1 MSYYFSARSLIASII
16 NLMSEIINVIGGG
29 LAGVEAAWQAA
40 RLGVKVRLYEMRP
53 VQQTPAHRTDKL
65 AEIVCSNSLKTDE
78 PGTAPYLL
86 KEELRRGRSLVMEAA
101 AATRVPAGA
110 ALSVDRIK
118 FAELITERIKA
129 HPNIEIVREEVRAI
143 VSIGTTPSAQSGHP
157 SSEQEGRSQSSPPVL
172 GGVSAASADGVVAL
186 HKEPLHNGVAAETD
200 SYFASAPL
208 LNKEGSL
215 DDVWIIATGP
225 LTSDS
230 LTESI
235 MKFTGDDQLYFYDA
249 IAPIVAADSIDMSIA
264 FKAARYGKGGD
275 DYINCPMD
283 REQYETFINEL
294 LAAKSVPL
302 KRFEETRWFESC
314 LPIEEIARRGVDT
327 LRFGPMKPKGL
338 PDPKTGYEP
347 YACVQLRQEN
357 LMADAYGLVGFQNH
371 LRYGEQARVLRLIPG
386 LENAEFL
393 QFGQIHR
400 NTFIN
405 SPKILN
411 EDLSTRTNPNL
422 FFAGQ
427 ITGVEGYVE
436 SVATGWIAGINAVR
450 TLRGQ
455 PLLTA
460 PPTSAIGALCR
471 YVSNVETKNF
481 QPVNITF
488 GLLEPLPV
496 ELRKKHR
503 NKRERH
509 VIQVER
515 ALTDWDEWLEEIKGR
530 DAKMQAV

>member
-1 MSYYFSARSLIASII
+1 MEDIVNI
-16 NLMSEIINVIGGG
+16 VGGG

-40 RLGVKVRLYEMRP
+40 EAGAKVRLYEMRP
-53 VQQTPAHRTDKL
+53 VLQTPAHRTDKL
-65 AEIVCSNSLKTDE
+65 AEIVCSNSLKSDE

-86 KEELRRGRSLVMEAA
+86 KEELRRGRSLVMDAA

-110 ALSVDRIK
+110 ALSVDRGK
-118 FAELITERIKA
+118 FAELITERIER
-129 HPNIEIVREEVRAI
+129 HPNIKIVREEVKSIAECGMRNADPSLFS
-143 VSIGTTPSAQSGHP
+143 VDQSIG
-157 SSEQEGRSQSSPPVL
+157 SP
-172 GGVSAASADGVVAL
+172 
-186 HKEPLHNGVAAETD
+186 T
-200 SYFASAPL
+200 
-208 LNKEGSL
+208 
-215 DDVWIIATGP
+215 IIATGP
-225 LTSDS
+225 LTSDA
-230 LTESI
+230 LTSDI
-235 MKFTGDDQLYFYDA
+235 MRLTGDDQLYFYDA
-249 IAPIVAADSIDMSIA
+249 IAPIVAADSIDMSVA

-275 DYINCPMD
+275 DYINCPMSP
-283 REQYETFINEL
+283 EEYQTFYDALIE
-294 LAAKSVPL
+294 AKSVPL

-338 PDPKTGYEP
+338 PDPRTGAEP

-357 LMADAYGLVGFQNH
+357 LMADAYGFVGFQNH
-371 LRYGEQARVLRLIPG
+371 LRYGEQERVLRLIPG
-386 LENAEFL
+386 LQNADFL

-411 EDLSTRTNPNL
+411 ETLATRADQRI

-436 SVATGWIAGINAVR
+436 SVATGWLAGLNAIR
-450 TLRGQ
+450 ALRGQ
-455 PLLTA
+455 PMLKA

-488 GLLEPLPV
+488 GLLEPLPP
-496 ELRKKHR
+496 ELRKKYR
-503 NKRERH
+503 KKRERH
-509 VIQVER
+509 LIQVER
-515 ALTDWDEWLEEIKGR
+515 ALEDWDEFLA
-530 DAKMQAV
+530 DALPQRANTCA

>member
-1 MSYYFSARSLIASII
+1 
-16 NLMSEIINVIGGG
+16 MSEVVNVVGGG

-40 RLGVKVRLYEMRP
+40 ELGADVRLYEMRP
-53 VQQTPAHRTDKL
+53 VMQTPAHRTDQL
-65 AEIVCSNSLKTDE
+65 AEIVCSNSLKSDE
-78 PGTAPYLL
+78 PGSAPYLL
-86 KEELRRGRSLVMEAA
+86 KEELRRGRSLVMQAA

-118 FAELITERIKA
+118 FAEYITERIER
-129 HPNIEIVREEVRAI
+129 HPRIELIREEVK
-143 VSIGTTPSAQSGHP
+143 SL
-157 SSEQEGRSQSSPPVL
+157 SELP
-172 GGVSAASADGVVAL
+172 ASAGGQNVERGV
-186 HKEPLHNGVAAETD
+186 T
-200 SYFASAPL
+200 
-208 LNKEGSL
+208 
-215 DDVWIIATGP
+215 IIATGP
-225 LTSDS
+225 LTSDA

-235 MKFTGDDQLYFYDA
+235 MKWTGDDQLYFYDA

-275 DYINCPMD
+275 DYINCPFD
-283 REQYETFINEL
+283 REQYERFYNEL
-294 LAAKSVPL
+294 INAKSVPL
-302 KRFEETRWFESC
+302 KRFEETHWFEAC
-314 LPIEEIARRGVDT
+314 LPLEELARRGVDT

-338 PDPKTGYEP
+338 PDPKTGQEP

-371 LRYGEQARVLRLIPG
+371 LRYGEQARIIRLIPG
-386 LENAEFL
+386 LENADIL
-393 QFGQIHR
+393 QYGQIHR

-411 EDLSTRTNPNL
+411 QDLSTRADPRL

-436 SVATGWIAGINAVR
+436 SVATGWLAGLNAVR
-450 TLRGQ
+450 VLRGQ
-455 PLLTA
+455 PMLTA
-460 PPTSAIGALCR
+460 PATSAIGALCR

-509 VIQVER
+509 IVQVER
-515 ALTDWDEWLEEIKGR
+515 ALKDWDEFLKSMTASAASVR
-530 DAKMQAV
+530 

>member
-1 MSYYFSARSLIASII
+1 VTEAFV
-16 NLMSEIINVIGGG
+16 NVVGGG

-40 RLGVKVRLYEMRP
+40 GQGANVRLFEMRP
-53 VQQTPAHRTDKL
+53 LQQTPAHRTDKL

-78 PGTAPYLL
+78 PGSAPYLL
-86 KEELRRGRSLVMEAA
+86 KEELRRGGSLVMEAA
-101 AATRVPAGA
+101 SATRVPAGA

-118 FAELITERIKA
+118 FAELITERIEQ
-129 HPNIEIVREEVRAI
+129 HPNIEIVREEVKT
-143 VSIGTTPSAQSGHP
+143 IGTASG
-157 SSEQEGRSQSSPPVL
+157 SDRIPPV
-172 GGVSAASADGVVAL
+172 
-186 HKEPLHNGVAAETD
+186 T
-200 SYFASAPL
+200 
-208 LNKEGSL
+208 
-215 DDVWIIATGP
+215 IIATGP
-225 LTSDS
+225 LTSNA
-230 LTESI
+230 LTAEI
-235 MKFTGDDQLYFYDA
+235 MRFTGDDQLYFYDA
-249 IAPIVAADSIDMSIA
+249 IAPIIAADTIDMSIA
-264 FKAARYGKGGD
+264 FKAARYDKGGD
-275 DYINCPMD
+275 DYINCPLNK
-283 REQYETFINEL
+283 EQYDTFIAEL

-314 LPIEEIARRGVDT
+314 LPIEEIARRGPET

-338 PDPKTGYEP
+338 RDPRTGEEP

-357 LMADAYGLVGFQNH
+357 LMADAYGMVGFQNH

-411 EDLSTRTNPNL
+411 QTLAAKADPRL

-436 SVATGWIAGINAVR
+436 SVATGWLAGLNAVR
-450 TLRGQ
+450 ALRSQ

-460 PPTSAIGALCR
+460 PSTSAIGALCR

-488 GLLEPLPV
+488 GLLEPLPP

-503 NKRERH
+503 NKRDRH
-509 VIQVER
+509 LVQVER
-515 ALTDWDEWLEEIKGR
+515 ALKDWDEWLGTHAAR
-530 DAKMQAV
+530 VQRPLAA

>member
-1 MSYYFSARSLIASII
+1 VNDTLNI
-16 NLMSEIINVIGGG
+16 IGGG

-40 RLGVKVRLYEMRP
+40 EMGARVRLYEMRP
-53 VQQTPAHRTDKL
+53 AQQTPAHRTDKL

-78 PGTAPYLL
+78 PGSAPYLL

-101 AATRVPAGA
+101 GATRVPAGS

-118 FAELITERIKA
+118 FAEYITERIEA
-129 HPNIEIVREEVRAI
+129 HPNIEIIREEVTSISDKSAI
-143 VSIGTTPSAQSGHP
+143 GDPQSAI
-157 SSEQEGRSQSSPPVL
+157 
-172 GGVSAASADGVVAL
+172 
-186 HKEPLHNGVAAETD
+186 T
-200 SYFASAPL
+200 
-208 LNKEGSL
+208 
-215 DDVWIIATGP
+215 IIATGP
-225 LTSDS
+225 LTSEA
-230 LTESI
+230 LTAEI
-235 MKFTGDDQLYFYDA
+235 MRFTGDDQLYFYDA
-249 IAPIVAADSIDMSIA
+249 IAPIVAADSIDMSVA
-264 FKAARYGKGGD
+264 FKAARYDKGGD

-283 REQYETFINEL
+283 RTQYETFIAEV

-302 KRFEETRWFESC
+302 KRFEETHWFESC
-314 LPIEEIARRGVDT
+314 LPIEEIARRGPET

-338 PDPKTGYEP
+338 RHPKTGEEP

-357 LMADAYGLVGFQNH
+357 LMADAYGMVGFQNH

-386 LENAEFL
+386 LENADFL

-411 EDLSTRTNPNL
+411 ETLETRSNPRL

-436 SVATGWIAGINAVR
+436 SVATGWLAGLNAVR
-450 TLRGQ
+450 VLRGQ
-455 PLLTA
+455 PMLTA
-460 PPTSAIGALCR
+460 PQTSATGALCR

-509 VIQVER
+509 IVQVER
-515 ALTDWDEWLEEIKGR
+515 SLNDWDKWIGNLSRAAE
-530 DAKMQAV
+530 